1 MSYQVNFSNNRYK
14 HSSSYKPSFQERKCG
29 TEKFVLLKAPSVES
43 AVLWKRQAFQAAIER
58 LRPKLKDCTADAL
71 IAVFAE
77 HFPLSTHAAEQE
89 ARRAVQAFQNEFSN
103 VDNLE
108 PTGFV
113 DIRGDNQTKNMYRP
127 TRPPNVCH
135 LGVQAA
141 IQMRKISDAFTMDD
155 SYVLEYYLRLP
166 QSFTPSTQ
174 SLKRK
179 SRLDSSSIPSTDIDS
194 AMTLDNSIFTP
205 TSKVLKKQR
214 LFQSILEPGIKA
226 STPPGS
232 ETRRLFPADISV
244 HTQPDADKNNANAT
258 SKDNEEANSIP
269 TQGNDSNSNS
279 SFDYAKQF
287 QLAPKAAN
295 LILQHKSSAN
305 NGLGTVH
312 TYHDSLGVLDEQATF
327 SATIPH
333 WMEMYELST
342 GANGKP
348 SEKDSTKL
356 QTRLKKV
363 YDTIQFRVFQ
373 YEFRRAYVGT
383 EESDD
388 VCEKV
393 ATAHC
398 QKQLQ
403 RIKMVYRDPNT
414 NSIIETTPDTVFK
427 KMMNFVSLLPTQAQN
442 WGFCLPWLF
451 FQSLPSDL
459 RNEITE
465 SDSYSLPA
473 PATLPTKSLQISSMT
488 EIRDVAKR
496 VYEKTTELRKTVE
509 RYTSFMTSNRSEGRA
524 TLCHYSIDD
533 DTAQDTGLMFED
545 DKQPARDEVYHT
557 QEVPVYQYS
566 QVSRAEQTFRM
577 EHDKKRELEGCPPN
591 FQMKYHTENGTNF
604 PSHPSGDGRYS
615 NYPVGFFGCFA
626 CGSTNHRY
634 RDCRDRSSVEGRQRF
649 TFNLHCHKPSLFF
662 KRRQF
667 EPHNT
672 SSRGSPYGPPHSQRY
687 EEERRSTRP
696 TDESTASSR
705 YPRSG
710 ERGSAEINRPAWMNR
725 NSSYTA
731 YRRTG
736 DNSKSTFVVNFRSHN
751 VSETKTRRMPI
762 DSINELPH
770 VNFPIGLAEGVAA
783 VSSLFDTGAALNT
796 GYLPYHRFIMSTRPD
811 LIAEYEE
818 FNGRN
823 PFDPIKLG
831 GAITD
836 PSAYNLENHGLLKA
850 VIRYHTPF
858 KTGQDAKPLFLS
870 FALGNDITVNS
881 IIGLPFIN
889 ALELAYHHRPNIHVS
904 SDILERT
911 FSITFKETTKTHG
924 KEPLDNDDAQPP
936 RKQVRIA
943 TMETRVTADLDT
955 AIPPSIHSAFM
966 QKLAE
971 DSSIPI
977 NATEQSF
984 QQVSLDDNPPRTME

>member
-1 MSYQVNFSNNRYK
+1 MSYQVNFNNNRYS
-14 HSSSYKPSFQERKCG
+14 HSSAYKPSFQERKCG

-89 ARRAVQAFQNEFSN
+89 ARRAVQVFQNEFGN

-113 DIRGDNQTKNMYRP
+113 DIRGDNQTKNMYKHV
-127 TRPPNVCH
+127 RPPNVCH
-135 LGVQAA
+135 LGIQAA
-141 IQMRKISDAFTMDD
+141 IEMRKISEAFTADD

-166 QSFTPSTQ
+166 QSFTPGAQ

-179 SRLDSSSIPSTDIDS
+179 STSDSRSIPSTDLDS

-205 TSKVLKKQR
+205 IGKVPKKQR
-214 LFQSILEPGIKA
+214 LFHSVVNPVHRTDTQTTSGA
-226 STPPGS
+226 
-232 ETRRLFPADISV
+232 RQLFPGDISV
-244 HTQPDADKNNANAT
+244 HTQSGTNQAHTNET
-258 SKDNEEANSIP
+258 STENEEEVSAP
-269 TQGNDSNSNS
+269 TNTGDSNSNS

-295 LILQHKSSAN
+295 LILQHKASTNS
-305 NGLGTVH
+305 GLGTVH
-312 TYHDSLGVLDEQATF
+312 TYHDSLGILDEQDTF
-327 SATIPH
+327 STIIPH
-333 WMEMYELST
+333 WMEMYELAT

-348 SEKDSTKL
+348 SEKDSVKL
-356 QTRLKKV
+356 QKRMKKV

-427 KMMNFVSLLPTQAQN
+427 KMMNFVSLLPAQAKN

-465 SDSYSLPA
+465 RDTYSLPA
-473 PATLPTKSLQISSMT
+473 PETLPTKSLQISSMT
-488 EIRDVAKR
+488 EVRDVAKR
-496 VYEKTTELRKTVE
+496 VYEKTIELRKTVE
-509 RYTSFMTSNRSEGRA
+509 RYTSIMASNNLGGRA
-524 TLCHYSIDD
+524 TICHYATDD
-533 DTAQDTGLMFED
+533 DNVQDNGLIFDD
-545 DKQPARDEVYHT
+545 DKRTTDNDMHRNSEM
-557 QEVPVYQYS
+557 PVYQYS

-591 FQMKYHTENGTNF
+591 FQIKYHTENGMNF
-604 PSHPSGDGRYS
+604 PVHPSGNGRHS
-615 NYPVGFFGCFA
+615 IYPVGFFGCFA

-634 RDCRDRSSVEGRQRF
+634 RDCGDRNSPEGRQRF

-667 EPHNT
+667 DTH
-672 SSRGSPYGPPHSQRY
+672 SSPNRGSPYGPSQPHRN
-687 EEERRSTRP
+687 EGERRSRQP
-696 TDESTASSR
+696 TDQHTSDLR
-705 YPRSG
+705 HQRSG
-710 ERGSAEINRPAWMNR
+710 ERGSSDINRPAWMNR
-725 NSSYTA
+725 NSTSTT

-736 DNSKSTFVVNFRSHN
+736 DNSKSTFVVNLRSHN
-751 VSETKTRRMPI
+751 VSESRTRRMPI

-770 VNFPIGLAEGVAA
+770 LNFPIGLTEGVAA

-796 GYLPYHRFIMSTRPD
+796 GYLPYHQFIMQTRPD

-836 PSAYNLENHGLLKA
+836 PSAYDLENHGLLKA

-858 KTGQDAKPLFLS
+858 KTEQNGAPLFLS
-870 FALGNDITVNS
+870 FALGDDITVNS

-889 ALELAYHHRPNIHVS
+889 ALELAYHHRPKVHVS

-911 FSITFKETTKTHG
+911 FTVTFKETTKTVG
-924 KEPLDNDDAQPP
+924 QNTSANDDVLPP

-943 TMETRVTADLDT
+943 AFDTRFTGYLDNP
-955 AIPPSIHSAFM
+955 IPSSIHKAFL

-971 DSSIPI
+971 DSSIPVSS
-977 NATEQSF
+977 TEQSF
-984 QQVSLDDNPPRTME
+984 QQVSLDDNPPRSIE